1 MPPDWQNL
9 PHQNCRMEHL
19 LSQKI
24 TALRQAKG
32 WSQELLAENAGI
44 NLRTLQRIEN
54 GHSSPRGD
62 TLRRL
67 SKALETE
74 LEVLFDASLADDI
87 GSLRLLHLSVMSFP
101 IVPLGNLIFPAIL
114 WITRRDKVKHLYAH
128 GQNVLNFQL
137 IITFVWNSLLATTL
151 YLRYLQHETTYT
163 GTLLLLLFILGL
175 SNMLYPMMISWQLG
189 RSPSRLY
196 YPSIKIM

>member
-1 MPPDWQNL
+1 MQTA
-9 PHQNCRMEHL
+9 

-24 TALRQAKG
+24 AALRQAKG

-74 LEVLFDASLADDI
+74 LEVLFDASLTHDL
-87 GSLRLLHLSVMSFP
+87 GTLRLLHLSVLSFP
-101 IVPLGNLIFPAIL
+101 IVPLGNLIFPAII
-114 WITRRDKVKHLYAH
+114 WITRRDKVKHLYEH
-128 GQNVLNFQL
+128 GQNVLNFQV
-137 IITFVWNSLLATTL
+137 IITFFWNSLLAATM
-151 YLRYLQHETTYT
+151 YLRYVKHETTYT
-163 GTLLLLLFILGL
+163 GTLLILLFILGVG
-175 SNMLYPMMISWQLG
+175 NMLYPLIISWLLG
-189 RSPSRLY
+189 KSPSRLY
-196 YPSIKIM
+196 YPGIKII

>member
-1 MPPDWQNL
+1 
-9 PHQNCRMEHL
+9 MENL

-24 TALRQAKG
+24 TTLRQSKG

-74 LEVLFDASLADDI
+74 LEVLFDASLTDDL
-87 GSLRLLHLSVMSFP
+87 GTLRLLHLSVMSFP

-114 WITRRDKVKHLYAH
+114 WITRRDKVKYLYEH
-128 GQNVLNFQL
+128 GQNLLSFQVL
-137 IITFVWNSLLATTL
+137 ITLLWNGLLFLTL
-151 YLRYLQHETTYT
+151 YMRYVVAENRYSGQ
-163 GTLLLLLFILGL
+163 LLIALFILGL
-175 SNMLYPMMISWQLG
+175 SNLLYPLVVSWLVSKQPK
-189 RSPSRLY
+189 RMY
-196 YPSIKIM
+196 YPKIMLF